1 MYKHSQSFSDFVTE
15 ALYSPNGY
23 YRKKVDIG
31 TKGDFYTSPSQTPLF
46 GRALASS
53 FSKTIIENKILG
65 EIKMAQLGLYF
76 ATSSFIPYHSTDVC
90 LGKISFIKLI

>member
-53 FSKTIIENKILG
+53 FSKTIIE
-65 EIKMAQLGLYF
+65 
-76 ATSSFIPYHSTDVC
+76 
-90 LGKISFIKLI
+90 